1 MIVQVE
7 EERKEVPI
15 IKKTHKGEIEV
26 TEEDD
31 LSTLQVK
38 QWLHLLWPLLEVITL
53 GYFDLWPMPD
63 EFGALYSVPCLYAL

>member
-1 MIVQVE
+1 MPQSLEMIVQVE

-31 LSTLQVK
+31 LSSLQVN
-38 QWLHLLWPLLEVITL
+38 
-53 GYFDLWPMPD
+53 
-63 EFGALYSVPCLYAL
+63 